1 MALLSARRL
10 SEYEYQLLGLMLFC
24 LLAASTLGLD
34 SGFTRSLLI
43 IHFGLFLLWQPIL
56 KQEQSFSTLNIIF
69 LVAFI
74 LVFIIW
80 FNLWISAFWM
90 LLLLSLLT
98 GRIFARGL
106 GRAAYGLAVITLF
119 LELTLI
125 ITPALFNLTGLSGP
139 LRPGIIIF
147 LLALAILLVLT
158 PPRKLES
165 GHIDFIRGFLI
176 VALTLFL
183 CMGSVLVTYSTGTP
197 YLQSLASTVMIAALF
212 LFAMAVLW
220 TPRAGF
226 SGLAQLWEKYL
237 LNIGGPFEQWISRLA
252 AIEANTSVKPEQFL
266 NTSIQHL
273 MKRHWICGINWKTDN
288 VENLSGIQCGN
299 HVTFNDDKLQLTL
312 YTYNPIGPALLFHS
326 KLLLSVLTFYYRAK
340 IQEQQLIKQAHL
352 QAIHETGSKLTHD
365 VKNILQST
373 QTMTQIILDKD
384 TSLEET
390 REILKQQ
397 LPLLTQRLK
406 TTLDK
411 LVAPTNDKSP
421 TDSVSNW
428 WNQLKVRYNG
438 RNIEFSETLNTNPE
452 ITVDVY
458 DSVVE
463 NLLENARNKRIL
475 QPDIDITV
483 HLQCDENDIL
493 LRVSDTGTAVP
504 ESISMVMFNEPITS
518 EDGFGIG
525 LYQAY
530 QQANKLGLKLELE
543 INIDGNV
550 SFLLTTNKTD

>member
-1 MALLSARRL
+1 MSLLSARRL

-24 LLAASTLGLD
+24 LLAASALGSD
-34 SGFTRSLLI
+34 NDFTRSLLI
-43 IHFGLFLLWQPIL
+43 THFGLFLLWQPIL
-56 KQEQSFSTLNIIF
+56 KQEQSFSTVNVVF
-69 LVAFI
+69 LIAFI
-74 LVFIIW
+74 LIFIVW

-106 GRAAYGLAVITLF
+106 GRAAYGLAVIILF
-119 LELTLI
+119 LELILI
-125 ITPALFNLTGLSGP
+125 ITPTLFNLTGLSAL
-139 LRPGIIIF
+139 LRPGAIIF
-147 LLALAILLVLT
+147 LLALTILLVLT

-165 GHIDFIRGFLI
+165 AHIDFIRGFLI
-176 VALTLFL
+176 VVLTLFL

-220 TPRAGF
+220 VPRAGF

-252 AIEANTSVKPEQFL
+252 AIEANTSIKPEQFL
-266 NTSIQHL
+266 NTSIEHL
-273 MKRHWICGINWKTDN
+273 MNRHWICGVHWKSKEG
-288 VENLSGIQCGN
+288 ENLSGTQCNN
-299 HVTFNDDKLQLTL
+299 HVSFNDDKLEITL
-312 YTYNPIGPALLFHS
+312 YTYSPIGPALLLHS

-352 QAIHETGSKLTHD
+352 RAIYETGSKLTHD

-384 TSLEET
+384 TRIEDT

-406 TTLDK
+406 TTLEK
-411 LVAPTNDKSP
+411 LATPANNESATGAL
-421 TDSVSNW
+421 SNW

-438 RNIEFSETLNTNPE
+438 RNIEFIEEIDSDPE
-452 ITVDVY
+452 VAVDVF
-458 DSVVE
+458 DSIVE
-463 NLLENARNKRIL
+463 NLLENARSKRIL
-475 QPDIDITV
+475 QPDIEITV
-483 HLQCDENDIL
+483 QLQCKEKTLQLSVI
-493 LRVSDTGTAVP
+493 DTGSAID
-504 ESISMVMFNEPITS
+504 ESITAAMFNQPLDS

-525 LYQAY
+525 LYQSC
-530 QQANKLGLKLELE
+530 QQAKNINLKLELE
-543 INIDGNV
+543 ENIEGRV
-550 SFLLTTNKTD
+550 SFLLSTR

>member
-1 MALLSARRL
+1 MSLLSARRL

-24 LLAASTLGLD
+24 LLAASALGSD
-34 SGFTRSLLI
+34 SDFTRSLLI
-43 IHFGLFLLWQPIL
+43 THFGLFLLWQPIL
-56 KQEQSFSTLNIIF
+56 KQEQSFSTVNVVF
-69 LVAFI
+69 LIAFI
-74 LVFIIW
+74 LIFIVW

-106 GRAAYGLAVITLF
+106 GRAAYGLAVIILF
-119 LELTLI
+119 LELILI
-125 ITPALFNLTGLSGP
+125 ITPTLFNLTGLSAL
-139 LRPGIIIF
+139 LRPGAIIF
-147 LLALAILLVLT
+147 LLALTILLVLT

-165 GHIDFIRGFLI
+165 AHIDFIRGFLI
-176 VALTLFL
+176 VVLTLFL

-220 TPRAGF
+220 VPRAGF

-252 AIEANTSVKPEQFL
+252 AIEANTSIKPEQFL
-266 NTSIQHL
+266 NTSIEHL
-273 MKRHWICGINWKTDN
+273 MNRHWICGIHWKSKND
-288 VENLSGIQCGN
+288 ENLSGTQCNN
-299 HVTFNDDKLQLTL
+299 HVSFNDDKLEITL
-312 YTYNPIGPALLFHS
+312 YTYSPIGPALLLHS

-352 QAIHETGSKLTHD
+352 RAIYETGSKLTHD

-384 TSLEET
+384 TRIEDT

-406 TTLDK
+406 TTLEK
-411 LVAPTNDKSP
+411 LSTPANDESA
-421 TDSVSNW
+421 TGALSNW

-438 RNIEFSETLNTNPE
+438 RNIEFIEEIDSDPE
-452 ITVDVY
+452 VAVDVF
-458 DSVVE
+458 DSIVE
-463 NLLENARNKRIL
+463 NLLENARSKRIL
-475 QPDIDITV
+475 QPDIEITV
-483 HLQCDENDIL
+483 QLQCKEKNL
-493 LRVSDTGTAVP
+493 QLSVSDTGSAID
-504 ESISMVMFNEPITS
+504 ESITAAMFNQPLDS

-525 LYQAY
+525 LYQSC
-530 QQANKLGLKLELE
+530 QQAKNINLKLELE
-543 INIDGNV
+543 ENIEGRV
-550 SFLLTTNKTD
+550 SFLLSTR

>member
-1 MALLSARRL
+1 MSLLSAKRL

-24 LLAASTLGLD
+24 LLAASALGSD
-34 SGFTRSLLI
+34 SDFTRSLLI
-43 IHFGLFLLWQPIL
+43 THFGLFLLWQPIL
-56 KQEQSFSTLNIIF
+56 KQEQSFSTINVVF
-69 LVAFI
+69 LIAFI
-74 LVFIIW
+74 LIFIIW

-106 GRAAYGLAVITLF
+106 GRAAYGLAVIILF
-119 LELTLI
+119 LELILI
-125 ITPALFNLTGLSGP
+125 ITPTLFNLTGLSAL
-139 LRPGIIIF
+139 LRPGTIIF
-147 LLALAILLVLT
+147 LLALAMLLVLT

-165 GHIDFIRGFLI
+165 AHIDFIRGFLI
-176 VALTLFL
+176 VVLTLFL
-183 CMGSVLVTYSTGTP
+183 CMGSVLVTFSTGTP

-220 TPRAGF
+220 VPRAGF

-252 AIEANTSVKPEQFL
+252 AIEANTSIQPEQFL
-266 NTSIQHL
+266 NTSIEHL
-273 MKRHWICGINWKTDN
+273 MNRHWICGVHWKSKN
-288 VENLSGIQCGN
+288 EENLSGTRCNN
-299 HVTFNDDKLQLTL
+299 HVSFNDDKVEITL
-312 YTYNPIGPALLFHS
+312 YTYSPIGPALLLHS

-352 QAIHETGSKLTHD
+352 RAIYETGSKLTHD

-384 TSLEET
+384 TRIEDT

-406 TTLDK
+406 TTLEK
-411 LVAPTNDKSP
+411 LATPANDESA
-421 TDSVSNW
+421 TGALSNW

-438 RNIEFSETLNTNPE
+438 RNIEFIEEIDSDPE
-452 ITVDVY
+452 IAVDVF

-463 NLLENARNKRIL
+463 NLLENARSKRIM

-483 HLQCDENDIL
+483 QLQSKEKSL
-493 LRVSDTGTAVP
+493 QLSVSDTGSAID
-504 ESISMVMFNEPITS
+504 ESIATAMFNGPLDS

-525 LYQAY
+525 LYQSY
-530 QQANKLGLKLELE
+530 QQAKNISMKLELE
-543 INIDGNV
+543 ENTEGLV
-550 SFLLTTNKTD
+550 SFLLATK